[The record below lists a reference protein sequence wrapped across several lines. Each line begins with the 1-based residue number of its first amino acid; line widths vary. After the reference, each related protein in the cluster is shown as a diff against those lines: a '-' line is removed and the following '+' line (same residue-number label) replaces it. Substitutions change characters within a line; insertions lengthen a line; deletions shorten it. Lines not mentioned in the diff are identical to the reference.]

1 MVDTHVTPT
10 PPSPPSPPPPPFP
23 SIYQRQSNKRLKD
36 DAHTKNSGVQ
46 EFKTD
51 LGGGGTKKVK
61 FHLDIYTYTALI
73 QMC

>member
-10 PPSPPSPPPPPFP
+10 PPSPPLPPSP

-51 LGGGGTKKVK
+51 FFLGGGE
-61 FHLDIYTYTALI
+61 
-73 QMC
+73 QQR